1 MKSKI
6 TTTKGLQ
13 NKIKKLINVC
23 EGPVLDLTN
32 IDVSKIDDIVLF
44 DTGGGRDLY
53 VYDFTKITTI
63 DISGWDLSNSKHI
76 SFGFWDHRITYSWGV
91 CDPDYKELS
100 VKYTQPIELKCD
112 NVKWPKVVDLTYLF
126 QSSNYTLSTY
136 DKFLDFDWKVTTC
149 FGAYSDIDI
158 IKVDKLNWDLSECE
172 SMKWMFHKSDK
183 LESVSGF
190 KTTQYNKLVKC
201 CGMFQGCQNLTTV
214 DININSDNML
224 ECVDM
229 FLLCYKLQNCRIT
242 NSQLKG
248 TFFDMFY
255 GCKNLEYI
263 DLSQFDF
270 GNYKYPHYD
279 NWTGMFSGCIK
290 LNVNMSNIVRKMI
303 ENGNVIY
310 ALFMCDNTPETVLDE
325 DLRNYTFRREG
336 YCDNGDC
343 RIWTPIKNEELI
355 KLYGNN

>member
-1 MKSKI
+1 MKSRKI

-13 NKIKKLINVC
+13 NKIKKLISVC

-32 IDVSKIDDIVLF
+32 IDVSEIEDVTLF
-44 DTGGGRDLY
+44 NTGGGGRSLRGRELY

-63 DISGWDLSNSKHI
+63 DISGWDLSNAKHI
-76 SFGFWDHRITYSWGV
+76 SFGFEDKRAYILYD
-91 CDPDYKELS
+91 DPDYKKLS
-100 VKYTQPIELKCD
+100 TKYTQPIELKCD

-158 IKVDKLNWDLSECE
+158 IKVDRLNWDLSECV
-172 SMKWMFHKSDK
+172 SMRWMFNNSDK

-190 KTTQYNKLVKC
+190 KTTQYNKLVEC
-201 CGMFQGCQNLTTV
+201 PGMFHDCHNLKTV

-224 ECVDM
+224 KCVSM
-229 FLLCYKLQNCRIT
+229 FVSCYKLQNCRIT
-242 NSQLKG
+242 NTQLKG
-248 TFFDMFY
+248 TFYDMFRR
-255 GCKNLEYI
+255 CKNLEYI

-270 GNYKYPHYD
+270 GNYKYPQWD
-279 NWTGMFSGCIK
+279 NWTGMFRECVK
-290 LNVNMSNIVRKMI
+290 LNVNISNIVRKMI
-303 ENGNVIY
+303 ENENIIY
-310 ALFMCDNTPETVLDE
+310 AFMMCDNTPETVLDE

-336 YCDNGDC
+336 FCDNGDC
-343 RIWTPIKNEELI
+343 RIWSPIKNNRRI
-355 KLYGNN
+355 D